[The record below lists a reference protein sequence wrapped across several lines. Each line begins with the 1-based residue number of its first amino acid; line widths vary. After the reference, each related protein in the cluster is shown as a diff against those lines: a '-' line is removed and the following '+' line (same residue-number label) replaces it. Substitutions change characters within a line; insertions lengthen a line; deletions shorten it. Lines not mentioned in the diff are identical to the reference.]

1 MTASHST
8 AAIRDALADRVQEVT
23 ARYPTARS
31 AIMPAL
37 ELAQEEFGPL
47 DGNAYQAIAGLLDVP
62 EIWVFEVASFYT
74 LFDRAG
80 KGTYHLQLCTNVS
93 CMLRGAE
100 EMLTRLEQ
108 RLGVPAGGTTADGV
122 FTLSRVECI
131 GACDK
136 APAMMVNADY
146 YEDLTPKTLDALLDS
161 LSAGAEDV
169 A

>member
-1 MTASHST
+1 MTA
-8 AAIRDALADRVQEVT
+8 AAIREALADRVGEIRM
-23 ARYPTARS
+23 RYPTARS

-47 DGNAYQAIAGLLDVP
+47 DGKAYQAIAGLLDVP

-80 KGTYHLQLCTNVS
+80 KGTYHLQLCTNIS

-100 EMLTRLEQ
+100 ELLTRLEQ
-108 RLGVPAGGTTADGV
+108 RLGIKAGDTTADGI

-146 YEDLTPKTLDALLDS
+146 CEDLTAESLDALLDS
-161 LSAGAEDV
+161 LASAAEDV

>member
-1 MTASHST
+1 MST
-8 AAIRDALADRVQEVT
+8 AAIRDALAGRVQEIST
-23 ARYPTARS
+23 RYPTARS

-47 DGNAYQAIAGLLDVP
+47 DGDAYEAVAGLLDVP

-74 LFDRAG
+74 LFDRSG
-80 KGTYHLQLCTNVS
+80 KGRYHLQLCTNVS

-108 RLGVPAGGTTADGV
+108 RLGVRAGETTADGI

-146 YEDLTPKTLDALLDS
+146 YEDLSDEALDALLDS
-161 LSAGAEDV
+161 LSTGAEDV